1 MYLTGNE
8 YLCIVKVKQNMDI
21 KDINIRNL
29 QSEIIRLRNLL
40 ADRDVL
46 VKSMEHDKEE
56 WTKDARVGYISLEDH
71 LSDIEDLRKENEAEK
86 SQLRSELDEERRLRM
101 AAEARIKELEEAA
114 LKSEEAHKEELA
126 NFNEVQEMAEKAKA
140 NEIDMMSIVKVIQNR
155 LFNHNSDRM
164 RFLNSQLDID
174 DETVREQGFEA
185 ILQSISQDADREL
198 NGNDDS
204 IDKAQGQ
211 DNTENNDK
219 APKVKLPTPKKKD
232 KKPRGRY
239 TFSAE
244 VLKSFG
250 VDASNLPEG
259 AKAILRRGKK
269 DEWTIQLFYYSPAK
283 VYTKVYK
290 IGRFNVKG
298 QDPMSSKKPQSI
310 VENNPLMPSFCR
322 FYFESKFAYNLS
334 EENVIRMLE
343 SMKCHFPQSTLNKYI
358 HQIMDYLRVRLEA
371 LMLEVMRSC
380 SFVQNDET
388 RILVRSRKSKEDN
401 FKYNTEYIH
410 AALSLEKKLV
420 VMLYKEGSRSH
431 EIPEEKIFRGSLIEC
446 FTADRAPL
454 YVALEKDLEEYYL
467 QRQACW
473 QHARHYLVDAFVS
486 DHRVLVLIQLINALF
501 LIEREA
507 KVRNYTPERRHRF
520 RIDYSASIVGKIMSL
535 LKKIRAE
542 KNKYGALVMRAVNYI
557 LDDEEAFKKFL
568 HDGRIEM
575 HNNAVESVFRHIA
588 MGRRCWLN
596 SGSHDAAQNIAF
608 MYSLYE
614 SCKMNDIDFGEYV
627 EDILTR
633 MMNGDDDY
641 RSMIPCYYTP
651 GKKQEKKVA

>member
-1 MYLTGNE
+1 
-8 YLCIVKVKQNMDI
+8 MDI

-29 QSEIIRLRNLL
+29 QTEVIRLRNLL
-40 ADRDVL
+40 ADRDAL
-46 VKSMEHDKEE
+46 VKSMEHDREE
-56 WTKDARVGYISLEDH
+56 WTNEARAGYISLEEH
-71 LSDIEDLRKENEAEK
+71 FSEIESLRKDNSLENSRLQK
-86 SQLRSELDEERRLRM
+86 ELDETKSRLSV
-101 AAEARIKELEEAA
+101 AEVRIKELEEAA
-114 LKSEEAHKEELA
+114 LKSEETHKEELSKY
-126 NFNEVQEMAEKAKA
+126 NEVQEMANKAKA
-140 NEIDMMSIVKVIQNR
+140 NEIDMMSIVRVIQNR

-174 DETVREQGFEA
+174 DEAVKEQGFEA
-185 ILQSISQDADREL
+185 ILQAISQDADNEL
-198 NGNDDS
+198 SGKNSTASD
-204 IDKAQGQ
+204 Q
-211 DNTENNDK
+211 ENNGSEKKDESQ
-219 APKVKLPTPKKKD
+219 KVKLPTPRKKVKKD

-244 VLKSFG
+244 VLKTYG
-250 VDASNLPEG
+250 VDTSNLPEG
-259 AKAILRRGKK
+259 AKAIIRKGKK
-269 DEWTIQLFYYSPAK
+269 DKWTIQLFYYSPAK
-283 VYTKVYK
+283 VYTKVYE
-290 IGRFNVKG
+290 IGRFNVPKS
-298 QDPMSSKKPQSI
+298 DPMNSKRPQAI
-310 VENNPLMPSFCR
+310 VESNPLMPSFCR

-334 EENVIRMLE
+334 EENLLMMLE

-358 HQIMDYLRVRLEA
+358 HQIMAYLRVRLES
-371 LMLEVMRSC
+371 LMLEVIRSC
-380 SFVQNDET
+380 GFVQNDET

-507 KVRNYTPERRHRF
+507 KARNYTAEKRYRF
-520 RIDYSASIVGKIMSL
+520 RLKYSASIVGKIMSL
-535 LKKIRAE
+535 LKKMRAE
-542 KNKYGALVMRAVNYI
+542 KDKYGALVMRAVNYI

-575 HNNAVESVFRHIA
+575 HNNAVESAFRHIA
-588 MGRRCWLN
+588 MGRRNWLN
-596 SGSHDAAQNIAF
+596 SGSHNAAQNIAF

-641 RSMIPCYYTP
+641 RSMVPCNYTH
-651 GKKQEKKVA
+651 GKKYEKKVA

>member
-1 MYLTGNE
+1 
-8 YLCIVKVKQNMDI
+8 MDI

-29 QSEIIRLRNLL
+29 QTEVIRLRNLL
-40 ADRDVL
+40 ADRDAL
-46 VKSMEHDKEE
+46 VKSMEHDREE
-56 WTKDARVGYISLEDH
+56 WTNEARAGYISLEEH
-71 LSDIEDLRKENEAEK
+71 FSEIESLRKDNSLENSRLQK
-86 SQLRSELDEERRLRM
+86 ELDETKSRLSV
-101 AAEARIKELEEAA
+101 AEVRIKELEEAA
-114 LKSEEAHKEELA
+114 LKSEETHKKELSKY
-126 NFNEVQEMAEKAKA
+126 NEVQEMANKAKA
-140 NEIDMMSIVKVIQNR
+140 NEIDMMSIVRVIQNR

-174 DETVREQGFEA
+174 DEAVKEQGFEA
-185 ILQSISQDADREL
+185 ILQAISQDADNEL
-198 NGNDDS
+198 SGKNSTASD
-204 IDKAQGQ
+204 Q
-211 DNTENNDK
+211 ENNGSEKKDESQ
-219 APKVKLPTPKKKD
+219 KVKLPTPRKKVKKD

-244 VLKSFG
+244 VLKTYG
-250 VDASNLPEG
+250 VDTSNLPEG
-259 AKAILRRGKK
+259 AKAIIRKGKK
-269 DEWTIQLFYYSPAK
+269 DKWTIQLFYYSPAK
-283 VYTKVYK
+283 VYTKVYE
-290 IGRFNVKG
+290 IGRFNVPKS
-298 QDPMSSKKPQSI
+298 DPMNSKRPQAI
-310 VENNPLMPSFCR
+310 VESNPLMPSFCR

-334 EENVIRMLE
+334 EENLLMMLE

-358 HQIMDYLRVRLEA
+358 HQIMAYLRVRLES
-371 LMLEVMRSC
+371 LMLEVIRSC
-380 SFVQNDET
+380 GFVQNDET

-454 YVALEKDLEEYYL
+454 YVTLEKDLEEYYL

-486 DHRVLVLIQLINALF
+486 DHRVLVLIQFINALF

-507 KVRNYTPERRHRF
+507 KARNYTAEKRYRF
-520 RIDYSASIVGKIMSL
+520 RLKYSASIVGKIMSL
-535 LKKIRAE
+535 LKKMRAE
-542 KNKYGALVMRAVNYI
+542 KDKYGALVMRAVNYI

-575 HNNAVESVFRHIA
+575 HNNAVESAFRHIA
-588 MGRRCWLN
+588 MGRRNWLN
-596 SGSHDAAQNIAF
+596 SGSHNAAQNIAF

-641 RSMIPCYYTP
+641 RSMVPCNYTH
-651 GKKQEKKVA
+651 GKKYEKKVA

>member
-1 MYLTGNE
+1 
-8 YLCIVKVKQNMDI
+8 MDI

-29 QSEIIRLRNLL
+29 QSEIIRLRNRL
-40 ADRDVL
+40 ADRDAYVR
-46 VKSMEHDKEE
+46 SMEQDKEE
-56 WTKDARVGYISLEDH
+56 WTREARVGYISLEEH
-71 LSDIEDLRKENEAEK
+71 FSEIESLRKENSHENSRLQK
-86 SQLRSELDEERRLRM
+86 ELDDAQSRLSL
-101 AAEARIKELEEAA
+101 AEARIKELEDAA
-114 LKSEEAHKEELA
+114 IKSEESHKEELA
-126 NFNEVQEMAEKAKA
+126 RFNEVQDMAEKAKA
-140 NEIDMMSIVKVIQNR
+140 NEIDMMSIVRVIQNR

-185 ILQSISQDADREL
+185 ILQAVSQDADKEL
-198 NGNDDS
+198 SGGKDSADTSQSHDNSEAGN
-204 IDKAQGQ
+204 
-211 DNTENNDK
+211 E
-219 APKVKLPTPKKKD
+219 APKLKLPTSKKKDKQD

-250 VDASNLPEG
+250 VDTTNLPEG
-259 AKAILRRGKK
+259 AKAIVRKGKK
-269 DEWTIQLFYYSPAK
+269 DEWTIQLFYYSPAR

-290 IGRFNVKG
+290 IGRFNVPKN
-298 QDPMSSKKPQSI
+298 DPMNSKKPQTI
-310 VENNPLMPSFCR
+310 VTNNPLMPSFCR

-358 HQIMDYLRVRLEA
+358 HQIMDYLRVRLET
-371 LMLEVMRSC
+371 LMLEVIRTC
-380 SFVQNDET
+380 GFVQNDET
-388 RILVRSRKSKEDN
+388 RILVRSRKSKDED

-410 AALSLEKKLV
+410 AALSQEKKLV

-431 EIPEEKIFRGSLIEC
+431 EIPEEKIFKDSLIKC

-501 LIEREA
+501 LIERES
-507 KVRNYTPERRHRF
+507 KSRNHTPEQRHRF
-520 RIDYSASIVGKIMSL
+520 RLKYSASIVGKIMSL

-542 KNKYGALVMRAVNYI
+542 KDKYGALVMKAVNYI

-568 HDGRIEM
+568 QDGRIEM

-596 SGSHDAAQNIAF
+596 SGSHEAAANIAF
-608 MYSLYE
+608 MYSLFE
-614 SCKMNDIDFGEYV
+614 SCKMNNIDFGEYV

-641 RSMIPCYYTP
+641 RSMIPCNYVP
-651 GKKQEKKVA
+651 GKKQEKKIA

>member
-1 MYLTGNE
+1 
-8 YLCIVKVKQNMDI
+8 MDI

-29 QSEIIRLRNLL
+29 QSEIIRLRNRL
-40 ADRDVL
+40 ADRDAL
-46 VKSMEHDKEE
+46 VESYKEDKEE
-56 WTKDARVGYISLEDH
+56 WTKEARVGYISLEDH
-71 LSDIEDLRKENEAEK
+71 FAELDDLRNEKDAK
-86 SQLRSELDEERRLRM
+86 IAQVTADYEEEHRLRM
-101 AAEARIKELEEAA
+101 SAEAVVNELEKAA
-114 LKSEEAHKEELA
+114 AKSEETHKEELA
-126 NFNEVQEMAEKAKA
+126 KFAEVQDMAEKAKA
-140 NEIDMMSIVKVIQNR
+140 NEIDVMSIVRVMQNR
-155 LFNHNSDRM
+155 IFNHNSDRM

-174 DETVREQGFEA
+174 DETVKEQGFEA
-185 ILQSISQDADREL
+185 ILQAISQDADKEL
-198 NGNDDS
+198 FGEGRDTDS
-204 IDKAQGQ
+204 LKGDSGSDKKG
-211 DNTENNDK
+211 E
-219 APKVKLPTPKKKD
+219 APKIKLPTPKKPEK
-232 KKPRGRY
+232 KNPKPRSRY
-239 TFSAE
+239 TFTAE
-244 VLKSFG
+244 ALKSFG
-250 VDASNLPEG
+250 VDTSNLPEG
-259 AKAILRRGKK
+259 AKAILRKGKK

-283 VYTKVYK
+283 VYTKIYK
-290 IGRFNVKG
+290 IGRFNVPGK
-298 QDPMSSKKPQSI
+298 DPMNSKKPQTI

-322 FYFESKFAYNLS
+322 FYFDSKFAYNLS
-334 EENVIRMLE
+334 EENIIRMLK

-358 HQIMDYLRVRLEA
+358 HQIMDYLRVRLET
-371 LMLEVMRSC
+371 LMREVIRTC
-380 SFVQNDET
+380 GFVQNDET
-388 RILVRSRKSKEDN
+388 RILVRSRKKKEEN

-473 QHARHYLVDAFVS
+473 QHARHNFVDAYVS
-486 DHRVLVLIQLINALF
+486 DHRVLVIIQLINALF

-507 KVRNYTPERRHRF
+507 KARNYTAEKRYQF
-520 RIDYSASIVGKIMSL
+520 RLKYSVPIVGKIMRL
-535 LKKIRAE
+535 LRKIKGE
-542 KNKYGALVMRAVNYI
+542 KDKYGALVMKAVNYV
-557 LDDEEAFKKFL
+557 LDDRKAFKKFL
-568 HDGRIEM
+568 LDGRIEM

-588 MGRRCWLN
+588 MGRRNWLN

-641 RSMIPCYYTP
+641 RSMIPCNYTF
-651 GKKQEKKVA
+651 GKNQKKKAA

>member
-1 MYLTGNE
+1 
-8 YLCIVKVKQNMDI
+8 MDI

-29 QSEIIRLRNLL
+29 QTENVRLRNLL
-40 ADRDVL
+40 ADRDAH
-46 VKSMEHDKEE
+46 VKSIEHEKEE
-56 WTKDARVGYISLEDH
+56 WTKEARVGYISLEEH
-71 LSDIEDLRKENEAEK
+71 FSDMEAFRKENEEEK
-86 SQLRSELDEERRLRM
+86 SRLRSERDEEHRLRI
-101 AAEARIKELEEAA
+101 AAEARVKELEETVA
-114 LKSEEAHKEELA
+114 KCEETHKKELSKY
-126 NFNEVQEMAEKAKA
+126 NEVQEMANKAKA
-140 NEIDMMSIVKVIQNR
+140 NEIDMMSIVRVIQNR

-174 DETVREQGFEA
+174 DEAVKEQGFEA
-185 ILQSISQDADREL
+185 ILQAISQDADNEL
-198 NGNDDS
+198 SGKNSTASD
-204 IDKAQGQ
+204 Q
-211 DNTENNDK
+211 ENNGSEKKDESQ
-219 APKVKLPTPKKKD
+219 KVKLPTPRKKVKKD

-244 VLKSFG
+244 VLKTYG
-250 VDASNLPEG
+250 VDTSNLPEG
-259 AKAILRRGKK
+259 AKAIIRKGKK
-269 DEWTIQLFYYSPAK
+269 DKWTIQLFYYSPAK
-283 VYTKVYK
+283 VYTKVYE
-290 IGRFNVKG
+290 IGRFNVPKS
-298 QDPMSSKKPQSI
+298 DPMNSKRPQAI
-310 VENNPLMPSFCR
+310 VESNPLMPSFCR

-334 EENVIRMLE
+334 EENLLMMLE

-358 HQIMDYLRVRLEA
+358 HQIMAYLRVRLES
-371 LMLEVMRSC
+371 LMLEVIRSC
-380 SFVQNDET
+380 GFVQNDET

-454 YVALEKDLEEYYL
+454 YVTLEKDLEEYYL

-507 KVRNYTPERRHRF
+507 KARNYTAEKRYRF
-520 RIDYSASIVGKIMSL
+520 RLKYSASIVGKIMSL
-535 LKKIRAE
+535 LKKMRAE
-542 KNKYGALVMRAVNYI
+542 KDKYGALVMRAVNYI

-575 HNNAVESVFRHIA
+575 HNNAVESAFRHIA
-588 MGRRCWLN
+588 MGRRNWLN
-596 SGSHDAAQNIAF
+596 SGSHNAAQNIAF

-641 RSMIPCYYTP
+641 RSMVPCNYTH
-651 GKKQEKKVA
+651 GKKYEKKVA

>member
-1 MYLTGNE
+1 
-8 YLCIVKVKQNMDI
+8 MDI

-29 QSEIIRLRNLL
+29 QTEVIRLRNLL
-40 ADRDVL
+40 ADRDAL
-46 VKSMEHDKEE
+46 VKSMEHDREE
-56 WTKDARVGYISLEDH
+56 WTNEARAGYISLEEH
-71 LSDIEDLRKENEAEK
+71 FSEIESLRKDNSLENSRLQK
-86 SQLRSELDEERRLRM
+86 ELDETKSRLSV
-101 AAEARIKELEEAA
+101 AEVRIKELEEAA
-114 LKSEEAHKEELA
+114 LKSEETHKKELSKY
-126 NFNEVQEMAEKAKA
+126 NEVQEMANKAKA
-140 NEIDMMSIVKVIQNR
+140 NEIDMMSIVRVIQNR

-174 DETVREQGFEA
+174 DEAVKEQGFEA
-185 ILQSISQDADREL
+185 ILQAISQDADNEL
-198 NGNDDS
+198 SGKNSTASD
-204 IDKAQGQ
+204 Q
-211 DNTENNDK
+211 ENNGSEKKDESQ
-219 APKVKLPTPKKKD
+219 KVKLPTPRKKVKKD

-244 VLKSFG
+244 VLKTYG
-250 VDASNLPEG
+250 VDTSNLPEG
-259 AKAILRRGKK
+259 AKAIIRKGKK
-269 DEWTIQLFYYSPAK
+269 DKWTIQLFYYSPAK
-283 VYTKVYK
+283 VYTKVYE
-290 IGRFNVKG
+290 IGRFNVPKS
-298 QDPMSSKKPQSI
+298 DPMNSKRPQAI
-310 VENNPLMPSFCR
+310 VESNPLMPSFCR

-334 EENVIRMLE
+334 EENLLMMLE
-343 SMKCHFPQSTLNKYI
+343 SMKCHFSQSTLNKYI
-358 HQIMDYLRVRLEA
+358 HQIMAYLRVRLES
-371 LMLEVMRSC
+371 LMLEVIRSC
-380 SFVQNDET
+380 GFVQNDET

-420 VMLYKEGSRSH
+420 VMLYEEGSRSH

-454 YVALEKDLEEYYL
+454 YVTLEKDLEEYYL

-507 KVRNYTPERRHRF
+507 KARNYTAEKRYRF
-520 RIDYSASIVGKIMSL
+520 RLKYSASIVGKIMSL
-535 LKKIRAE
+535 LKKMRAE
-542 KNKYGALVMRAVNYI
+542 KDKYGALVMRAVNYI

-575 HNNAVESVFRHIA
+575 HNNAVESAFRHIA
-588 MGRRCWLN
+588 MGRRNWLN
-596 SGSHDAAQNIAF
+596 SGSHNAAQNIAF

-641 RSMIPCYYTP
+641 RSMVPCNYTH
-651 GKKQEKKVA
+651 GKKYEKKVA

>member
-1 MYLTGNE
+1 M
-8 YLCIVKVKQNMDI
+8 
-21 KDINIRNL
+21 
-29 QSEIIRLRNLL
+29 
-40 ADRDVL
+40 
-46 VKSMEHDKEE
+46 
-56 WTKDARVGYISLEDH
+56 
-71 LSDIEDLRKENEAEK
+71 
-86 SQLRSELDEERRLRM
+86 
-101 AAEARIKELEEAA
+101 
-114 LKSEEAHKEELA
+114 
-126 NFNEVQEMAEKAKA
+126 
-140 NEIDMMSIVKVIQNR
+140 
-155 LFNHNSDRM
+155 
-164 RFLNSQLDID
+164 
-174 DETVREQGFEA
+174 
-185 ILQSISQDADREL
+185 
-198 NGNDDS
+198 
-204 IDKAQGQ
+204 
-211 DNTENNDK
+211 
-219 APKVKLPTPKKKD
+219 
-232 KKPRGRY
+232 
-239 TFSAE
+239 
-244 VLKSFG
+244 LKSFG
-250 VDASNLPEG
+250 VDTSNLPEG
-259 AKAILRRGKK
+259 AKAILRKGKK

-298 QDPMSSKKPQSI
+298 QDPMSSKKPQTI

-343 SMKCHFPQSTLNKYI
+343 GMKCHFPQSTLNKYI
-358 HQIMDYLRVRLEA
+358 HQIMDYLRTRLEA
-371 LMLEVMRSC
+371 LMLEVIRSC
-380 SFVQNDET
+380 NFVQNDET
-388 RILVRSRKSKEDN
+388 RILVRSRKNKDEK
-401 FKYNTEYIH
+401 FKYNMEYIH

-431 EIPEEKIFRGSLIEC
+431 EIPEEKIFKGSLIEC

-454 YVALEKDLEEYYL
+454 YVALEKDLEEYFL

-486 DHRVLVLIQLINALF
+486 DHRVLALIQLINALF
-501 LIEREA
+501 LIERES
-507 KVRNYTPERRHRF
+507 KSRNHTAEQRHRF
-520 RIDYSASIVGKIMSL
+520 RLKYSASIVGKIMSL

-542 KNKYGALVMRAVNYI
+542 KDKYGALVMRAVNYI

-568 HDGRIEM
+568 QDGRIEM

-596 SGSHDAAQNIAF
+596 SGSHEAAQNIAF
-608 MYSLYE
+608 MYSLFE

>member
-1 MYLTGNE
+1 
-8 YLCIVKVKQNMDI
+8 MDI

-29 QSEIIRLRNLL
+29 QAEIIRLRNRL
-40 ADRDVL
+40 ADRDAF
-46 VKSMEHDKEE
+46 VKSIEQDRAE

-71 LSDIEDLRKENEAEK
+71 LSDMEDIRKEHEEEK
-86 SQLRSELDEERRLRM
+86 SRLRSERDEEHRLRM
-101 AAEARIKELEEAA
+101 AAEARVKELEEAA
-114 LKSEEAHKEELA
+114 VKSEEAHKEELSK
-126 NFNEVQEMAEKAKA
+126 FNEVQDMADKAKA
-140 NEIDMMSIVKVIQNR
+140 NEIDMMSIVRVIQNR

-164 RFLNSQLDID
+164 KFLNSQLDID
-174 DETVREQGFEA
+174 DETVKEQGFEA
-185 ILQSISQDADREL
+185 ILQAISQDADKEL
-198 NGNDDS
+198 FGGSDDADS
-204 IDKAQGQ
+204 PKGDASSDKK
-211 DNTENNDK
+211 NE

-232 KKPRGRY
+232 KKESKPRSRY

-250 VDASNLPEG
+250 VDTSNLPEG
-259 AKAILRRGKK
+259 AKAIVRKGKK
-269 DEWTIQLFYYSPAK
+269 DEWTIQLFYYSPAR
-283 VYTKVYK
+283 VYTKVYR
-290 IGRFNVKG
+290 IGRFNVPKS
-298 QDPMSSKKPQSI
+298 DPKNSKKPQTI

-343 SMKCHFPQSTLNKYI
+343 SMKCHIPQSTLNKYI
-358 HQIMDYLRVRLEA
+358 HQIMDYLRVRLES
-371 LMLEVMRSC
+371 LMLEVIRSC
-380 SFVQNDET
+380 GFVQNDET
-388 RILVRSRKSKEDN
+388 RILVRSRKSLEEN

-431 EIPEEKIFRGSLIEC
+431 EIPEEKIFKGSLIEC

-454 YVALEKDLEEYYL
+454 YTAIEKDLVEYSL

-473 QHARHYLVDAFVS
+473 QHARHNLVDAFVS

-501 LIEREA
+501 MIERESKA
-507 KVRNYTPERRHRF
+507 RGHSPGQRQRF
-520 RIDYSASIVGKIMSL
+520 RLKYSASIVGKIMSL
-535 LKKIRAE
+535 LKKMKGE
-542 KNKYGALVMRAVNYI
+542 KEKYGALVMKAINYI

-588 MGRRCWLN
+588 MGRRNWLN
-596 SGSHDAAQNIAF
+596 SGSHEAAQNIAF
-608 MYSLYE
+608 MYSLFE
-614 SCKMNDIDFGEYV
+614 SCKMNGIDFGEYV

-633 MMNGDDDY
+633 MMNGDNDY
-641 RSMIPCYYTP
+641 ESMIPCNYVP
-651 GKKQEKKVA
+651 AQKQEKKAA

>member
-1 MYLTGNE
+1 
-8 YLCIVKVKQNMDI
+8 MDI

-29 QSEIIRLRNLL
+29 QTEVIRLRNLL
-40 ADRDVL
+40 ADRDAI
-46 VKSMEHDKEE
+46 VKSMEHDREE
-56 WTKDARVGYISLEDH
+56 WTNEARAGYISLEEH
-71 LSDIEDLRKENEAEK
+71 FSEIESLRKDNSLENSRLQK
-86 SQLRSELDEERRLRM
+86 ELDETKSRLSV
-101 AAEARIKELEEAA
+101 AEVRIKELEEAA
-114 LKSEEAHKEELA
+114 LKIEETHKKELSKY
-126 NFNEVQEMAEKAKA
+126 NEVQEMANKAKA
-140 NEIDMMSIVKVIQNR
+140 NEIDMMSIVRVIQNR

-174 DETVREQGFEA
+174 DEAVKEQGFEA
-185 ILQSISQDADREL
+185 ILQAISQDADNEL
-198 NGNDDS
+198 SGKNSTASD
-204 IDKAQGQ
+204 Q
-211 DNTENNDK
+211 ENNGSEKKDESQ
-219 APKVKLPTPKKKD
+219 KVKLPTPRKKVKKD

-244 VLKSFG
+244 VLKTYG
-250 VDASNLPEG
+250 VDTSNLPEG
-259 AKAILRRGKK
+259 AKAIIRKGKK
-269 DEWTIQLFYYSPAK
+269 DKWTIQLFYYSPAK
-283 VYTKVYK
+283 VYTKVYE
-290 IGRFNVKG
+290 IGRFNVPKS
-298 QDPMSSKKPQSI
+298 DPMNSKRPQAI
-310 VENNPLMPSFCR
+310 VESNPLMPSFCR

-334 EENVIRMLE
+334 EENLLMMLE

-358 HQIMDYLRVRLEA
+358 HQIMAYLRVRLES
-371 LMLEVMRSC
+371 LMLEVIRSC
-380 SFVQNDET
+380 GFVQNDET

-454 YVALEKDLEEYYL
+454 YVTLEKDLEEYYL

-507 KVRNYTPERRHRF
+507 KARNYTAEKRYRF
-520 RIDYSASIVGKIMSL
+520 RLKYSASIVGKIMSL
-535 LKKIRAE
+535 LKKMRAE
-542 KNKYGALVMRAVNYI
+542 KDKYGALVMRAVNYI

-575 HNNAVESVFRHIA
+575 HNNAVESAFRHIA
-588 MGRRCWLN
+588 MGRRNWLN
-596 SGSHDAAQNIAF
+596 SGSHNAAQNIAF

-641 RSMIPCYYTP
+641 RSMIPCNYTH
-651 GKKQEKKVA
+651 GKKYEKKVA

>member
-1 MYLTGNE
+1 
-8 YLCIVKVKQNMDI
+8 MDI

-29 QSEIIRLRNLL
+29 QTEVIRLRNLL
-40 ADRDVL
+40 ADRDAL
-46 VKSMEHDKEE
+46 VKSMEHDREE
-56 WTKDARVGYISLEDH
+56 WTNEARAGYISLEEH
-71 LSDIEDLRKENEAEK
+71 FSEIESLRKDNSLENSRLQK
-86 SQLRSELDEERRLRM
+86 ELDETKSRLSV
-101 AAEARIKELEEAA
+101 AEVRIKELEEAA
-114 LKSEEAHKEELA
+114 LKSEETHKKELSKY
-126 NFNEVQEMAEKAKA
+126 NEVQEMANKAKA
-140 NEIDMMSIVKVIQNR
+140 NEIDMMSIVRVIQNR

-174 DETVREQGFEA
+174 DEAVKEQGFEA
-185 ILQSISQDADREL
+185 ILQAISQDADNEL
-198 NGNDDS
+198 SGKNSTASD
-204 IDKAQGQ
+204 Q
-211 DNTENNDK
+211 ENNGSEKKDESQ
-219 APKVKLPTPKKKD
+219 KVKLPTPRKKVKKD

-244 VLKSFG
+244 VLKTYG
-250 VDASNLPEG
+250 VDTSNLPEG
-259 AKAILRRGKK
+259 AKAIIRKGKK
-269 DEWTIQLFYYSPAK
+269 DKWTIQLFYYSPAK
-283 VYTKVYK
+283 VYTKVYE
-290 IGRFNVKG
+290 IGRFNVPKS
-298 QDPMSSKKPQSI
+298 DPMNSKRPQAI
-310 VENNPLMPSFCR
+310 VESNPLMPSFCR

-334 EENVIRMLE
+334 EENLLMMLE

-358 HQIMDYLRVRLEA
+358 HQIMAYLRVRLES
-371 LMLEVMRSC
+371 LMLEVIRSC
-380 SFVQNDET
+380 GFVQNDET

-454 YVALEKDLEEYYL
+454 YVTLEKDLEEYYL

-507 KVRNYTPERRHRF
+507 KARNYTAEKRYRF
-520 RIDYSASIVGKIMSL
+520 RLKYSASIVGKIMSL
-535 LKKIRAE
+535 LKKMRAE
-542 KNKYGALVMRAVNYI
+542 KDKYGALVMRAVNYI

-575 HNNAVESVFRHIA
+575 HNNAVESAFRHIA
-588 MGRRCWLN
+588 MGRRNWLN
-596 SGSHDAAQNIAF
+596 SGSHNAAQNIAF

-641 RSMIPCYYTP
+641 RSMIPCNYTH
-651 GKKQEKKVA
+651 GKKYEKKVA

>member
-1 MYLTGNE
+1 
-8 YLCIVKVKQNMDI
+8 MDI

-29 QSEIIRLRNLL
+29 QMENIRLRNLL
-40 ADRDVL
+40 AERDAL
-46 VKSMEHDKEE
+46 VKSMEHDKEAWARE
-56 WTKDARVGYISLEDH
+56 ARVGYISLDEH
-71 LSDIEDLRKENEAEK
+71 FAEMGDLRKEKDQRIAVVI
-86 SQLRSELDEERRLRM
+86 SERDEEHRLRLE
-101 AAEARIKELEEAA
+101 AEARIHELEETAA
-114 LKSEEAHKEELA
+114 NSEEAHKEELA
-126 NFNEVQEMAEKAKA
+126 KFSEVQDMAEKARA
-140 NEIDMMSIVKVIQNR
+140 NEIDMMSIVRVIQNR

-174 DETVREQGFEA
+174 DETVKEQGFEA
-185 ILQSISQDADREL
+185 ILQAISQDADNEL
-198 NGNDDS
+198 NGIKDNAVS
-204 IDKAQGQ
+204 EGQ
-211 DNTENNDK
+211 DKNDVNNET
-219 APKVKLPTPKKKD
+219 PKVKLPTPKKKD
-232 KKPRGRY
+232 KKAGKPRGRY

-250 VDASNLPEG
+250 VDTSNLPEG
-259 AKAILRRGKK
+259 AKAIVRKGKK
-269 DEWTIQLFYYSPAK
+269 DEWTIQLFYYSPAR
-283 VYTKVYK
+283 VYTKVYR
-290 IGRFNVKG
+290 IGRFNVPKN
-298 QDPMSSKKPQSI
+298 DPMNSKKPQSI
-310 VENNPLMPSFCR
+310 VEGNPLMPSFCR

-371 LMLEVMRSC
+371 LMLEVIRTC
-380 SFVQNDET
+380 GFVQNDET
-388 RILVRSRKSKEDN
+388 RILVRSRKNKEED

-431 EIPEEKIFRGSLIEC
+431 EIPEEKIFKDSMIQC

-501 LIEREA
+501 LIERESKA
-507 KVRNYTPERRHRF
+507 RNHTPEQRHRF
-520 RIDYSASIVGKIMSL
+520 RLKYSVSIVGKIMSL
-535 LKKIRAE
+535 LKKMKGE
-542 KNKYGALVMRAVNYI
+542 KDKYGALVMRAVNYI

-568 HDGRIEM
+568 LDGRIEM

-596 SGSHDAAQNIAF
+596 SGSHEAATNIAF
-608 MYSLYE
+608 MYSLFE
-614 SCKMNDIDFGEYV
+614 SCKMNGIDFGEYV

-641 RSMIPCYYTP
+641 RSMIPCNYTLAKKQ
-651 GKKQEKKVA
+651 GKKIA

>member
-1 MYLTGNE
+1 
-8 YLCIVKVKQNMDI
+8 MDI

-29 QSEIIRLRNLL
+29 QTENVRLRNLL
-40 ADRDVL
+40 ADKDAL
-46 VKSMEHDKEE
+46 VESMKQDKEE
-56 WTKDARVGYISLEDH
+56 WTKDARVGYITLEEH
-71 LSDIEDLRKENEAEK
+71 LAEMANLRTEK
-86 SQLRSELDEERRLRM
+86 DERIASVTAKCDEEHRLRVS
-101 AAEARIKELEEAA
+101 AEARIKELEDNAV
-114 LKSEEAHKEELA
+114 KSEEAHKEELSK
-126 NFNEVQEMAEKAKA
+126 FNEVQEMADKAKA
-140 NEIDMMSIVKVIQNR
+140 NEIDMMSIVRVIQNR

-174 DETVREQGFEA
+174 DETVKEQGFEA
-185 ILQSISQDADREL
+185 IIQAISQDADNEL
-198 NGNDDS
+198 SGKDNTASDQGHDDS
-204 IDKAQGQ
+204 EKKNG
-211 DNTENNDK
+211 

-232 KKPRGRY
+232 KKDKKPRSRY

-250 VDASNLPEG
+250 VDTSNLPDG
-259 AKAILRRGKK
+259 AKAIVRKGKK

-283 VYTKVYK
+283 VYTKVYR
-290 IGRFNVKG
+290 IGRFNVPKS
-298 QDPMSSKKPQSI
+298 DPMNSKKPQSI

-334 EENVIRMLE
+334 EENVLRMLE
-343 SMKCHFPQSTLNKYI
+343 SMKCHIPQSTLNKYI
-358 HQIMDYLRVRLEA
+358 HQIMDYLRVRLES
-371 LMLEVMRSC
+371 LMLEVIRSC

-454 YVALEKDLEEYYL
+454 YVKLEKDLEEYYL

-473 QHARHYLVDAFVS
+473 QHARHYLIDAFVS

-507 KVRNYTPERRHRF
+507 KVRNYTSERRHRF
-520 RIDYSASIVGKIMSL
+520 RLEYSASIVGKIMSL
-535 LKKIRAE
+535 LKKMRAE
-542 KNKYGALVMRAVNYI
+542 KEKYGALVMRAVNYI

-575 HNNAVESVFRHIA
+575 HN
-588 MGRRCWLN
+588 
-596 SGSHDAAQNIAF
+596 
-608 MYSLYE
+608 
-614 SCKMNDIDFGEYV
+614 DIGFV
-627 EDILTR
+627 SR
-633 MMNGDDDY
+633 
-641 RSMIPCYYTP
+641 
-651 GKKQEKKVA
+651 K

>member
-1 MYLTGNE
+1 
-8 YLCIVKVKQNMDI
+8 MDI

-29 QSEIIRLRNLL
+29 QMENTRLRNLL
-40 ADRDVL
+40 ADRDAL
-46 VKSMEHDKEE
+46 VKSMEHDREKWANE
-56 WTKDARVGYISLEDH
+56 ARVGYISLEEH
-71 LSDIEDLRKENEAEK
+71 FSEIESLRKEN
-86 SQLRSELDEERRLRM
+86 SQENSRLQKELDDTKSRLSV
-101 AAEARIKELEEAA
+101 AESRIKELEDCAA
-114 LKSEEAHKEELA
+114 ESEEAHKEELA
-126 NFNEVQEMAEKAKA
+126 KFNEVQEMADKAKA

-185 ILQSISQDADREL
+185 ILQAISQDADKEL
-198 NGNDDS
+198 NANGDS
-204 IDKAQGQ
+204 A
-211 DNTENNDK
+211 DNTQGGGNTEKSDK
-219 APKVKLPTPKKKD
+219 GPKVKLPPSKKKDKKD

-250 VDASNLPEG
+250 VDTSNLPEG
-259 AKAILRRGKK
+259 AKAIVRKGKK
-269 DEWTIQLFYYSPAK
+269 DKWTIQLFYYSPAK
-283 VYTKVYK
+283 VYTKVYE
-290 IGRFNVKG
+290 IGRFNVPG
-298 QDPMSSKKPQSI
+298 RDPMNSKRPQAI
-310 VENNPLMPSFCR
+310 VESNPLMPSFCR

-334 EENVIRMLE
+334 EENVLRMLE

-358 HQIMDYLRVRLEA
+358 HQIMDYLRVRLES
-371 LMLEVMRSC
+371 LMLEVIRTC
-380 SFVQNDET
+380 GFVQNDET
-388 RILVRSRKSKEDN
+388 RILVRSRKNKEDD

-507 KVRNYTPERRHRF
+507 KARNYTPERRHRF
-520 RIDYSASIVGKIMSL
+520 RLEYSASIVGKIMSL

-542 KNKYGALVMRAVNYI
+542 KDKYGALVMRAVNYI
-557 LDDEEAFKKFL
+557 LDDEDAFKKFL
-568 HDGRIEM
+568 QDGRIEM

-588 MGRRCWLN
+588 MGRRNWLN
-596 SGSHDAAQNIAF
+596 SGSHEAAQNIAF

>member
-1 MYLTGNE
+1 
-8 YLCIVKVKQNMDI
+8 MDI

-29 QSEIIRLRNLL
+29 QSEIVRLRNRL
-40 ADRDVL
+40 ADRDAYVQS
-46 VKSMEHDKEE
+46 VEQDREE
-56 WTKDARVGYISLEDH
+56 WTKEARVGYISLEDH
-71 LSDIEDLRKENEAEK
+71 FSDLEDLRKENEKEK
-86 SQLRSELDEERRLRM
+86 SQLRSERDEEHRLRM
-101 AAEARIKELEEAA
+101 AAEVRIKELEEAA
-114 LKSEEAHKEELA
+114 LKSEDAHKEELA
-126 NFNEVQEMAEKAKA
+126 KYNEVQEMADKAKA

-185 ILQSISQDADREL
+185 IIQAISEDADKEL
-198 NGNDDS
+198 NGNVDS
-204 IDKAQGQ
+204 ADKAEEEG
-211 DNTENNDK
+211 NTENSNK
-219 APKVKLPTPKKKD
+219 APKLKLPTPKKKDKKD

-334 EENVIRMLE
+334 EENVIKMLE
-343 SMKCHFPQSTLNKYI
+343 SMKCHIPQSTLNKYI
-358 HQIMDYLRVRLEA
+358 HQIMDYLRVRLES
-371 LMLEVMRSC
+371 LMLEVIRSC
-380 SFVQNDET
+380 GFVQNDET
-388 RILVRSRKSKEDN
+388 RILVRSRKSLEEN

-431 EIPEEKIFRGSLIEC
+431 EIPEEKIFKGSLIEC

-454 YVALEKDLEEYYL
+454 YTAIEKDLVEYSL

-473 QHARHYLVDAFVS
+473 QHARHNLVDAFVS

-501 LIEREA
+501 MIERESKA
-507 KVRNYTPERRHRF
+507 RGHSPGQRQRF
-520 RIDYSASIVGKIMSL
+520 RLKYSASIVGKIMSL
-535 LKKIRAE
+535 LKKMKGE
-542 KNKYGALVMRAVNYI
+542 KEKYGALVMKAINYI

-575 HNNAVESVFRHIA
+575 HNNVVESVFRHIA
-588 MGRRCWLN
+588 MGRRNWLN
-596 SGSHDAAQNIAF
+596 SGSHEAAQNIAF
-608 MYSLYE
+608 MYSLFE
-614 SCKMNDIDFGEYV
+614 SCKMNGIDFGEYV

-633 MMNGDDDY
+633 MMNGDNDY
-641 RSMIPCYYTP
+641 ESMIPCNYVP
-651 GKKQEKKVA
+651 AQKQEKKAA

>member
-1 MYLTGNE
+1 
-8 YLCIVKVKQNMDI
+8 MDI

-29 QSEIIRLRNLL
+29 QMENTRLRNLL
-40 ADRDVL
+40 ADRDAH
-46 VKSMEHDKEE
+46 VKSIELEREE
-56 WTKDARVGYISLEDH
+56 WSKEARVGYISLEEH
-71 LSDIEDLRKENEAEK
+71 FSEIESLRKEN
-86 SQLRSELDEERRLRM
+86 SQENSRLQKELDDTKSRLSV
-101 AAEARIKELEEAA
+101 AESRIKELEDNVA
-114 LKSEEAHKEELA
+114 KIEETHKEELA
-126 NFNEVQEMAEKAKA
+126 KFNEVQEMADKAKA

-185 ILQSISQDADREL
+185 ILQAISQDADNEL
-198 NGNDDS
+198 SGKNS
-204 IDKAQGQ
+204 IAGDQVHEGSEKK
-211 DNTENNDK
+211 DE
-219 APKVKLPTPKKKD
+219 APKVKLPTPKKKDKRD

-250 VDASNLPEG
+250 VDTSNLPEG
-259 AKAILRRGKK
+259 AKAIVRKGKK

-283 VYTKVYK
+283 VYTKTYK

-298 QDPMSSKKPQSI
+298 QDPMNSKRPQTI

-371 LMLEVMRSC
+371 LMLEVIRSC
-380 SFVQNDET
+380 GFVQNDET
-388 RILVRSRKSKEDN
+388 RILVRSRKSLEEK

-410 AALSLEKKLV
+410 AALSLEKKVV

-507 KVRNYTPERRHRF
+507 KARNYTPERRYRF
-520 RIDYSASIVGKIMSL
+520 RVDYSASIVGKIMSL

-542 KNKYGALVMRAVNYI
+542 KDKYGALVMRAVNYI
-557 LDDEEAFKKFL
+557 LDDEKAFKKFL

-596 SGSHDAAQNIAF
+596 SGSHEAAQNIAF

-641 RSMIPCYYTP
+641 RSMIPCNYTL
-651 GKKQEKKVA
+651 GKKQEKRVA

>member
-1 MYLTGNE
+1 
-8 YLCIVKVKQNMDI
+8 MDI
-21 KDINIRNL
+21 KDINIKNL
-29 QSEIIRLRNLL
+29 LAENVRLRNRL
-40 ADRDVL
+40 ADKEAF
-46 VKSMEHDKEE
+46 VKSIECKKDD
-56 WTKDARVGYISLEDH
+56 WTKEARVGYISLNEHFSEID
-71 LSDIEDLRKENEAEK
+71 DLRKAN
-86 SQLRSELDEERRLRM
+86 SRLRKELCDVRNRLVI
-101 AAEARIKELEEAA
+101 AEARIKELEDNAI
-114 LKSEEAHKEELA
+114 KSCEAHKKELA
-126 NFNEVQEMAEKAKA
+126 RFNEVQEIADRAKA
-140 NEIDMMSIVKVIQNR
+140 NEIDMMSIVRVIQNR

-174 DETVREQGFEA
+174 DETVKEQGFES
-185 ILQSISQDADREL
+185 ILQAISQDADNEL
-198 NGNDDS
+198 SARNDT
-204 IDKAQGQ
+204 ACGQGQ
-211 DNTENNDK
+211 NDSAKEDN
-219 APKVKLPTPKKKD
+219 APKAKLPTPKKKD
-232 KKPRGRY
+232 NKVKKPRGRY

-250 VDASNLPEG
+250 VDTSNLPEG
-259 AKAILRRGKK
+259 AKAILRKGKK

-283 VYTKVYK
+283 VYTKAYK
-290 IGRFNVKG
+290 IGRFNIKG
-298 QDPMSSKKPQSI
+298 QDPMNSQKPQRI

-334 EENVIRMLE
+334 EENVIRMLKD
-343 SMKCHFPQSTLNKYI
+343 MKCHFPQSTLNKYI
-358 HQIMDYLRVRLEA
+358 HQIMDYLRVRLEP
-371 LMLEVMRSC
+371 LMLEAIRSC
-380 SFVQNDET
+380 GFVQNDET
-388 RILVRSRKSKEDN
+388 RILVRSRKSIKDD

-431 EIPEEKIFRGSLIEC
+431 EIPEEKIFRGSMIEC

-454 YVALEKDLEEYYL
+454 YVTLEKDLEEYCL

-501 LIEREA
+501 LIERESRA
-507 KVRNYTPERRHRF
+507 RGHNAEQRYRF
-520 RIDYSASIVGKIMSL
+520 RLKYSASIVGRLMSL
-535 LKKIRAE
+535 LKKIKAE
-542 KNKYGALVMRAVNYI
+542 KDKYGALVMRAVNYI

-596 SGSHDAAQNIAF
+596 SGSHDAATNIAF

-641 RSMIPCYYTP
+641 RSMIPCCYTS

>member
-1 MYLTGNE
+1 
-8 YLCIVKVKQNMDI
+8 MDI

-29 QSEIIRLRNLL
+29 QTEVIRLRNLL
-40 ADRDVL
+40 ADRDAL
-46 VKSMEHDKEE
+46 VKSMEHDREE
-56 WTKDARVGYISLEDH
+56 WTNEARAGYISLEEH
-71 LSDIEDLRKENEAEK
+71 FSEIESLRKDNSLENSRLQK
-86 SQLRSELDEERRLRM
+86 ELDETKSRLSV
-101 AAEARIKELEEAA
+101 AEVRIKELEEAA
-114 LKSEEAHKEELA
+114 LKSEETHKEELSKY
-126 NFNEVQEMAEKAKA
+126 NEVQEMANKAKA
-140 NEIDMMSIVKVIQNR
+140 NEIDMMSIVRVIQNR

-174 DETVREQGFEA
+174 DEAVKEQGFEA
-185 ILQSISQDADREL
+185 ILQAISQDADNEL
-198 NGNDDS
+198 SGKNSTASD
-204 IDKAQGQ
+204 Q
-211 DNTENNDK
+211 ENNGSEKKDESQ
-219 APKVKLPTPKKKD
+219 KVKLPTPRKKVKKD

-244 VLKSFG
+244 VLKTYG
-250 VDASNLPEG
+250 VDTSNLPEG
-259 AKAILRRGKK
+259 AKAIIRKGKK
-269 DEWTIQLFYYSPAK
+269 DKWTIQLFYYSPAK
-283 VYTKVYK
+283 VYTKVYE
-290 IGRFNVKG
+290 IGRFNVPKS
-298 QDPMSSKKPQSI
+298 DPMNSKRPQAI
-310 VENNPLMPSFCR
+310 VESNPLMPSFCR

-334 EENVIRMLE
+334 EENLLMMLE

-358 HQIMDYLRVRLEA
+358 HQIMAYLRVRLES
-371 LMLEVMRSC
+371 LMLEVIRSC
-380 SFVQNDET
+380 GFVQNDET

-454 YVALEKDLEEYYL
+454 YVTLEKDLEEYYL

-507 KVRNYTPERRHRF
+507 KARNYTAEKRYRF
-520 RIDYSASIVGKIMSL
+520 RLKYSASIVGKIMSL
-535 LKKIRAE
+535 LKKMRAE
-542 KNKYGALVMRAVNYI
+542 KDKYGALVMRAVNYI

-575 HNNAVESVFRHIA
+575 HNNAVESAFRHIA
-588 MGRRCWLN
+588 MGRRNWLN
-596 SGSHDAAQNIAF
+596 SGSHNAAQNIAF

-641 RSMIPCYYTP
+641 RSMIPCNYTH
-651 GKKQEKKVA
+651 GKKNEKKVA

>member
-1 MYLTGNE
+1 
-8 YLCIVKVKQNMDI
+8 MDI

-29 QSEIIRLRNLL
+29 QMENTRLRNLL
-40 ADRDVL
+40 ADRDAL
-46 VKSMEHDKEE
+46 VKSMEHDREKWANE
-56 WTKDARVGYISLEDH
+56 ARVGYISLEEH
-71 LSDIEDLRKENEAEK
+71 FSEIESLRKEN
-86 SQLRSELDEERRLRM
+86 SQENSRLQKELDDTKSRLSV
-101 AAEARIKELEEAA
+101 AESRIKELEDCAA
-114 LKSEEAHKEELA
+114 ESEEAHKEELA
-126 NFNEVQEMAEKAKA
+126 KFNEVQEMADKAKA

-185 ILQSISQDADREL
+185 VLQAISQDADKEL
-198 NGNDDS
+198 NGNGDS
-204 IDKAQGQ
+204 ADKAKGQ
-211 DNTENNDK
+211 DITENK
-219 APKVKLPTPKKKD
+219 APKVKLPPSKKKDKKD

-250 VDASNLPEG
+250 VDTSNLPEG
-259 AKAILRRGKK
+259 AKAIVRKGKK

-283 VYTKVYK
+283 VYTKVYR
-290 IGRFNVKG
+290 IGRFNVPKS
-298 QDPMSSKKPQSI
+298 DPMNSKRPQAI

-371 LMLEVMRSC
+371 QMLEVIRSC
-380 SFVQNDET
+380 GFVQNDET
-388 RILVRSRKSKEDN
+388 RILVRSRKSKDDD

-486 DHRVLVLIQLINALF
+486 DHRVLVLIQFINALF

-507 KVRNYTPERRHRF
+507 KARNYTPERRHRF
-520 RIDYSASIVGKIMSL
+520 RLEYSASIVGKIMSL

-542 KNKYGALVMRAVNYI
+542 KDKYGALVMRAVNYI
-557 LDDEEAFKKFL
+557 LDDEDAFKKFL
-568 HDGRIEM
+568 QDGRIEM

-588 MGRRCWLN
+588 MGRRNWLN
-596 SGSHDAAQNIAF
+596 SGSHEAAQNIAF

>member
-1 MYLTGNE
+1 
-8 YLCIVKVKQNMDI
+8 MDI

-29 QSEIIRLRNLL
+29 QTEVIRLRNLL
-40 ADRDVL
+40 ADRDAL
-46 VKSMEHDKEE
+46 VKSMEHDREE
-56 WTKDARVGYISLEDH
+56 WTNEARAGYISLEEH
-71 LSDIEDLRKENEAEK
+71 FSEIESLRKDNCLENSRLQK
-86 SQLRSELDEERRLRM
+86 ELDETKSRLSV
-101 AAEARIKELEEAA
+101 AEVRIKELEEAA
-114 LKSEEAHKEELA
+114 LKSEETHKKELSKY
-126 NFNEVQEMAEKAKA
+126 NEVQEMANKAKA
-140 NEIDMMSIVKVIQNR
+140 NEIDMMSIVRVIQNR

-174 DETVREQGFEA
+174 DEAVKEQGFEA
-185 ILQSISQDADREL
+185 ILQAISQDADNEL
-198 NGNDDS
+198 SGKNSTASD
-204 IDKAQGQ
+204 Q
-211 DNTENNDK
+211 ENNGSEKKDESQ
-219 APKVKLPTPKKKD
+219 KVKLPTPRKKVKKD

-244 VLKSFG
+244 VLKTYG
-250 VDASNLPEG
+250 VDTSNLPEG
-259 AKAILRRGKK
+259 AKAIIRKGKK
-269 DEWTIQLFYYSPAK
+269 DKWTIQLFYYSPAK
-283 VYTKVYK
+283 VYTKVYE
-290 IGRFNVKG
+290 IGRFNVPKS
-298 QDPMSSKKPQSI
+298 DPMNSKRPQAI
-310 VENNPLMPSFCR
+310 VESNPLMPSFCR

-334 EENVIRMLE
+334 EENLLMMLE

-358 HQIMDYLRVRLEA
+358 HQIMAYLRVRLES
-371 LMLEVMRSC
+371 LMLEVIRSC
-380 SFVQNDET
+380 GFVQNDET

-454 YVALEKDLEEYYL
+454 YVTLEKDLEEYYL

-507 KVRNYTPERRHRF
+507 KARNYTAEKRYRF
-520 RIDYSASIVGKIMSL
+520 RLKYSASIVGKIMSL
-535 LKKIRAE
+535 LKKMRAE
-542 KNKYGALVMRAVNYI
+542 KDKYGALVMRAVNYI

-575 HNNAVESVFRHIA
+575 HNNAVESAFRHIA
-588 MGRRCWLN
+588 MGRRNWLN
-596 SGSHDAAQNIAF
+596 SGSHNAAQNIAF

-641 RSMIPCYYTP
+641 RSMVPCNYTH
-651 GKKQEKKVA
+651 GKKYEKKVA